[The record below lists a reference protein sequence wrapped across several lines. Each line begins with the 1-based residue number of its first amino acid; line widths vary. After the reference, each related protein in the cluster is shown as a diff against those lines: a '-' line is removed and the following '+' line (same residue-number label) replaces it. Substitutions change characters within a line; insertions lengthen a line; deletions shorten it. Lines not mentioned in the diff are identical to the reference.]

1 MESKNSKPKSGLMT
15 VARGL
20 APPSSERGSTLVISL
35 IVLIILMLLG
45 VAAMNTSDTQF
56 KLAGNLQFESI
67 AQNNAETAVA
77 AAEAALG
84 DGVTYLDGRLT
95 TARSADAPGYYPP
108 GTLAAPG
115 SDSVT
120 TALAMTW
127 DDSNSVKFGDT
138 DTDQRYL
145 IETLALDER
154 LPIGTQCIGCRFSGT
169 CNKANTYRIIA
180 RGASKR
186 GAVKFVESYFS
197 VMNCQETRLP

>member
-1 MESKNSKPKSGLMT
+1 MT

-20 APPSSERGSTLVISL
+20 PPSSERGSTLVISL

-56 KLAGNLQFESI
+56 KLAGNLQFESM
-67 AQNNAETAVA
+67 ALNNAETAVA
-77 AAEAALG
+77 KAEAELG
-84 DGVTYLDGRLT
+84 NGVTYLDGRLT
-95 TARSADAPGYYPP
+95 TARDPTTAPGYYPP

-127 DDSNSVKFGDT
+127 NNDNSFKVPGSDT
-138 DTDQRYL
+138 DDQRYL
-145 IETLALDER
+145 IETVALDER